1 MDFGANKTPGEI
13 IQEGAFRD
21 TYFNKTSILVL
32 IQSDIKIHK
41 KNFISWKTLIRS
53 FIVQVIMMSV
63 SVNMVLNAKHC

>member
-41 KNFISWKTLIRS
+41 KNFIS
-53 FIVQVIMMSV
+53 
-63 SVNMVLNAKHC
+63 